1 MRIPHPLR
9 ALTLALALGAVAPAA
24 HAAAS
29 LYIVQAQSTADARA
43 SVLRV
48 HGTIQSDLS
57 IIHAVAARLDAQ
69 QSARLRAIAGVRLF
83 EDRKVAAHSL
93 LGGLTQ
99 LLSTTTNSL
108 NQTLATT
115 PLVSTVTST
124 AIPLVTTVTGNPL
137 TSTVTAPLVSTLSAA
152 TGTQDGKGVLALT
165 LTYQTNYPMLVGADT
180 LQQAGVTGK
189 GVTIAV
195 LDSGL
200 WQDVL
205 QNYGSRILATRD
217 VTNGGTGPVT
227 GDPYGHGTHVASIA
241 AGGAQNIAGQYL
253 SIAPGA
259 NLVIVRALDG
269 DGAGSYTDIIAGI
282 NWIVAN
288 RQKYNIRVLN
298 LSLGATPQSY
308 YWDDPLD
315 QAVMAAWKA
324 GIVVVTAAG
333 NDGPSAMTIDVPG
346 NVPYVVTV
354 GALTDNYQPY
364 NTSDWRLA
372 SFSSTGP
379 TYEGFVKPE

>member
-9 ALTLALALGAVAPAA
+9 ALTLALAFGAAAPAA
-24 HAAAS
+24 NAAAS
-29 LYIVQAQSTADARA
+29 LYIVQARSTAAARA

-48 HGTIQSDLS
+48 HGTIQGDLS

-69 QSARLRAIAGVRLF
+69 QSARLRASFGVRLF

-93 LGGLTQ
+93 LSGLTTT
-99 LLSTTTNSL
+99 LSGTTNSL
-108 NQTLATT
+108 DQTLATN
-115 PLVSTVTST
+115 PLVSTVTGT
-124 AIPLVTTVTGNPL
+124 AVPLVTTITGNSL
-137 TSTVTAPLVSTLSAA
+137 TGAVTAPLVSTLSTA

-227 GDPYGHGTHVASIA
+227 GDPYGHGTHVTSIA

-269 DGAGSYTDIIAGI
+269 DGAGSYSDIIAGI

-288 RQKYNIRVLN
+288 RQKYNIRVDRK
-298 LSLGATPQSY
+298 S
-308 YWDDPLD
+308 
-315 QAVMAAWKA
+315 
-324 GIVVVTAAG
+324 VVEG
-333 NDGPSAMTIDVPG
+333 NSVDMGGRPII
-346 NVPYVVTV
+346 
-354 GALTDNYQPY
+354 
-364 NTSDWRLA
+364 
-372 SFSSTGP
+372 
-379 TYEGFVKPE
+379 